1 MVKIYVLYNIVKN
14 PNRFEVECYLFAAID
29 FNEKLA
35 YYRNNFFCDKAR
47 YFAHYAALGFPP
59 PLNCHNLN
67 GYQLLF
73 SAGALLR
80 HQKIFKH
87 PVQRVNCRYANVLLC

>member
-47 YFAHYAALGFPP
+47 YFAYYAALGFPP
-59 PLNCHNLN
+59 SKLP
-67 GYQLLF
+67 
-73 SAGALLR
+73 
-80 HQKIFKH
+80 
-87 PVQRVNCRYANVLLC
+87 